1 MCDGLQN
8 ETRLRRTGSRG
19 SEAASSKA
27 TGGGRRSCRG
37 GDHRRG
43 RGTSRAEGP
52 DPHDRHE
59 PSRPPRWAALRS
71 RLRRKDFT
79 GPPTSGKRVPLA
91 VAESPETM
99 LFLKSFLFPKEYQRK
114 TRSSRAKSI
123 MMANCV
129 CLRRRS
135 SQKPW
140 FERAGREQPLILSCF
155 VLLLPY
161 KLRGRNPPRGHSWSG
176 SGAPA
181 QGSLRATPPFVP
193 TSA

>member
-27 TGGGRRSCRG
+27 TGGGRRGCRG
-37 GDHRRG
+37 GDHRGG

-71 RLRRKDFT
+71 RPRRKDFT

-129 CLRRRS
+129 CLRRCS

-140 FERAGREQPLILSCF
+140 FGRAGREQPLILSCF

-161 KLRGRNPPRGHSWSG
+161 KLQGRNPPL
-176 SGAPA
+176 GAQLVRFWGPSPGLLA
-181 QGSLRATPPFVP
+181 CNTPLC
-193 TSA
+193 SH